1 MKKIYS
7 KPLIEVN
14 EVRFSSALLSGSGDG
29 PTPLPPFPHPAP
41 GRIGD
46 VIE

>member
-1 MKKIYS
+1 MKKTYS

-14 EVRFSSALLSGSGDG
+14 EVRFSSALLSGS
-29 PTPLPPFPHPAP
+29 LPPFPHPSPAP

>member
-14 EVRFSSALLSGSGDG
+14 EVRFSSALLSGS
-29 PTPLPPFPHPAP
+29 PLPPFPHPSPAP